1 MATRQQH
8 SQLSWSLHIA
18 AQKQHRVYRTF
29 IYCGNSATISQLSI
43 PIPVPVPELYRVHS
57 HSRGNPAGK
66 TGILNSRCTFLHTN
80 SEQCG
85 LQGYGAFVFLWQ
97 FFIPLVVF
105 FIAYWKILGVVRRQ
119 AKVAAGRRRLTVA
132 PKEPVAGT
140 SGEGTAKTGSSQS
153 KKEAKTGVMAD
164 GSRGPVEGQG
174 QSLSSTEINVVRTMV
189 YITVCFTVCWMPM
202 YFNILFKRVT
212 VKYIA
217 K

>member
-1 MATRQQH
+1 MVTSYCCAETAQR
-8 SQLSWSLHIA
+8 SQN
-18 AQKQHRVYRTF
+18 VYILREFCHNFTTVDSNSSPRSRIIPCTF
-29 IYCGNSATISQLSI
+29 PFQRESCGK
-43 PIPVPVPELYRVHS
+43 
-57 HSRGNPAGK
+57 K
-66 TGILNSRCTFLHTN
+66 TEMPNSRCTFLHTN

-105 FIAYWKILGVVRRQ
+105 VVAYWKILGVVRRQ